1 MTRRDLRIPLFLL
14 DKYLKSLLQLIYLYI
29 RYNKKILMEWGMIYM
44 AVLKSYTCSKCAG
57 ILMFDSDQEFF
68 DCPFCGNRYD
78 IVDFHADEV
87 LAQANSCLE
96 QGSFS
101 SAKEKFGQVLDNDPQ
116 NFDALLGTVFCKL
129 KLNSEDKLE
138 NSENLETVDLNE
150 AKKVLI
156 KAKRQSVNAKADY
169 FAYFYSLIEHYEKT
183 VKLEKEKQEL
193 LSGNTMDELNGKML
207 SDFKRYRNEDRDS
220 LPWPLIIFGV
230 LALFAVAASLTET
243 GNYFPLIIFFVVLGV
258 ICYAVSKND
267 IVHDENYKP
276 ANDYERKLTDK
287 ISDNERNYAR
297 AYMKM
302 KDLRASIVSDNK
314 EHSVSESKP
323 VADPDIDEGKSIN
336 CEKCGAGLILDKNKR
351 VYQCDH
357 CGVAYGV
364 SLFFGLPMEKAL
376 NSLNNGNFK
385 DAERRFSNLLMVDPS
400 DFEAL
405 LGKVLC
411 AGKWTKVSNIRLSV
425 DVEDDELKFVR
436 DSIKKAGW
444 YASENDQPY
453 FRKMEELVSFFEP
466 YKENKDQIRS
476 LDGDVK
482 LMEAKADVY
491 AKAYEGANYN
501 DEYQKER
508 RELVSKTYPAQVK
521 LKKLEADFAD
531 IRRSLIDE
539 RAGCRLVK

>member
-1 MTRRDLRIPLFLL
+1 MIKRDLWIPLFLL
-14 DKYLKSLLQLIYLYI
+14 DKYLESLLHLIHLYI

-78 IVDFHADEV
+78 IADFHADEV
-87 LAQANSCLE
+87 LIQANSCLE

-101 SAKEKFGQVLDNDPQ
+101 SAKEKFNMVLDNDPQ
-116 NFDALLGTVFCKL
+116 NFDALLGTVLCKL

-138 NSENLETVDLNE
+138 NSENLEKVDLNE

-267 IVHDENYKP
+267 IEHDENYKP

-302 KDLRASIVSDNK
+302 KNLRASIVSDNK

-466 YKENKDQIRS
+466 YKENKVQIRS

-482 LMEAKADVY
+482 QMEAKADVY

>member
-1 MTRRDLRIPLFLL
+1 
-14 DKYLKSLLQLIYLYI
+14 
-29 RYNKKILMEWGMIYM
+29 M

-129 KLNSEDKLE
+129 KLKSEDKLE

-267 IVHDENYKP
+267 IEHDENYKP

-302 KDLRASIVSDNK
+302 KNLRASIVSDNK

-405 LGKVLC
+405 LGKELC

-425 DVEDDELKFVR
+425 DVEDDELESVR
-436 DSIKKAGW
+436 ESIKKAGW

-482 LMEAKADVY
+482 QMEAKADVY